1 MSMPKRSTLK
11 LPPLKLATSESI
23 GERLA
28 RFRKE
33 RGMTQVELADKI
45 GITQS
50 FVTSYERNRL
60 RLHPEMLMRFAM
72 ALDVATDDILGF
84 NTKGSEPT
92 LSLKI
97 VRRMRRIADLNPS
110 KQKALLQII
119 DGFLNGVGIQ
129 APQ

>member
-1 MSMPKRSTLK
+1 
-11 LPPLKLATSESI
+11 
-23 GERLA
+23 
-28 RFRKE
+28 
-33 RGMTQVELADKI
+33 MTQVELADKI

-50 FVTSYERNRL
+50 FITSYERNRL
-60 RLHPEMLMRFAM
+60 RLHPEMLMRFAI

-119 DGFLNGVGIQ
+119 DGFLNRQIQ
-129 APQ
+129 ALIKFPQYHMQSSTTPNSS